1 VSHPAPPVA
10 PRRTTPRRSIVRWLT
25 IVAAALRRSSPRRS
39 IVHWL
44 TIPVVGALSSPGA
57 GWADGPP
64 PSASALRDDDI
75 LGATPS
81 TFHVDSI
88 TTRVTSFNQYGSGY
102 QAQGGPTPWSPGNE
116 RATILEPQV
125 EVDAT
130 QGPRLSHRF
139 WVPVDVV
146 TNASADAIDVMTS
159 ASRHVESGAIDWAAR
174 YKVDAGS
181 DVTVRSGIH
190 LENPFRSWT
199 GGLAWSRALAD
210 GDTVVSASTLEV
222 FDWFDRF
229 DIHGGRHGR
238 TDRTSTTVSAGVT
251 QILTPTTVANVN
263 YGITMQRGEMGNTWN
278 SVPIEGAVRGAE
290 LLPSERLR
298 HALVFRAAQFLPWN
312 GALHLYYR
320 FYADDWGAV
329 AHSAEGEVLQR
340 VSRTL
345 TLGAL
350 YRVHRQSGVDFF
362 TTFADPG
369 ATLRTADSDLAP
381 LDSQTLGGKIV
392 VDAPVRGEIRAL
404 HVEVGYERYF
414 RTNDLHIDVFT
425 WATGYRF

>member
-1 VSHPAPPVA
+1 VTASAPRA
-10 PRRTTPRRSIVRWLT
+10 PRRSRAGIVSKLT
-25 IVAAALRRSSPRRS
+25 IAAGPPSPRTRRFGIVSKLTIAFAVLAAAR
-39 IVHWL
+39 
-44 TIPVVGALSSPGA
+44 T
-57 GWADGPP
+57 GWADGPA
-64 PSASALRDDDI
+64 ASPGSLRDEDI
-75 LGATPS
+75 LGPAKPI
-81 TFHVDSI
+81 FHVDSV
-88 TTRVTSFNQYGSGY
+88 TTRLTSFNQYGSGY
-102 QAQGGPTPWSPGNE
+102 QAQGGPTPSSPGNE

-159 ASRHVESGAIDWAAR
+159 ASRHVESGAIDWAAK
-174 YKVDAGS
+174 YKVDADS

-199 GGLAWSRALAD
+199 AGLAWSRALAD
-210 GDTVVSASTLEV
+210 GDTVVSASSLEV

-263 YGITMQRGEMGNTWN
+263 YGITMQRGELGNTWN
-278 SVPIEGAVRGAE
+278 SVPLEGNVRGAE

-320 FYADDWGAV
+320 FYADDWGTL
-329 AHSAEGEVLQR
+329 AHSADAELLQR
-340 VSRTL
+340 VSRGL

-350 YRVHRQSGVDFF
+350 YRIHRQSGVDFF
-362 TTFADPG
+362 TTLADPN
-369 ATLRTADSDLAP
+369 APLRTSDSDLAP
-381 LDSQTLGGKIV
+381 FDSQAFGGKIV
-392 VDAPVRGEIRAL
+392 VDAPMRGEIRAL
-404 HVEVGYERYF
+404 HVELGYERYF

-425 WATGYRF
+425 CATGYHF

>member
-1 VSHPAPPVA
+1 M
-10 PRRTTPRRSIVRWLT
+10 LT
-25 IVAAALRRSSPRRS
+25 IPGRIAGRRGRLA
-39 IVHWL
+39 IVSML
-44 TIPVVGALSSPGA
+44 TIPVLTVITAAQTGR
-57 GWADGPP
+57 ADGPT
-64 PSASALRDDDI
+64 ASGGALRDQDI
-75 LGATPS
+75 LGPATPA
-81 TFHVDSI
+81 FHVDSV

-102 QAQGGPTPWSPGNE
+102 QAQGGPTPSSPGNE

-159 ASRHVESGAIDWAAR
+159 ASRHVESGAIDWAAK
-174 YKVDAGS
+174 YKVDADS

-199 GGLAWSRALAD
+199 AGLAWSRALAD

-229 DIHGGRHGR
+229 DIHGARHGR
-238 TDRTSTTVSAGVT
+238 TDRTSTTVSAGLT

-263 YGITMQRGEMGNTWN
+263 YGITLQRGEMGNTWN
-278 SVPIEGAVRGAE
+278 SVPLEGNTRGPE

-298 HALVFRAAQFLPWN
+298 HALVVRVAQFLPWN
-312 GALHLYYR
+312 GALHAYYR
-320 FYADDWGAV
+320 FYADDWGNV
-329 AHSAEGEVLQR
+329 AHSIEGELLQR
-340 VSRTL
+340 VSRAL
-345 TLGAL
+345 VLGAL

-362 TTFADPG
+362 TTLADPN
-369 ATLRTADSDLAP
+369 APLRTADSDLAP
-381 LDSQTLGGKIV
+381 FDSQALGGKIV
-392 VDAPVRGEIRAL
+392 VDAPMRGEIRAL
-404 HVEVGYERYF
+404 HVELGYERYF

-425 WATGYRF
+425 CETGYRF